1 MEGDQKMTEQMLKKL
16 NAKIDLIDKKLD
28 TIMEHLN
35 IKIKK
40 PKRVGLPAKS
50 LIQGFGKQKP

>member
-1 MEGDQKMTEQMLKKL
+1 MTEQMLKKL